1 MLLALAVSLL
11 LPAGDPPVRLK
22 ISDDV
27 FVRGERVRV
36 KVKTTQN
43 GYLLVLR
50 ANAQGRVR
58 VLFPVEPG
66 DDGAIRGGKETEVR
80 GRGGREAFTVDDAEG
95 SGKIIAAFSA
105 QPFQFD
111 GFTRAGHW
119 DYAALAATDSVAGD
133 AEASLL
139 ALVDRMSSG
148 AYDYD
153 LVTYTVTAHPRFR
166 QSPWAWGDPGRWG
179 GGWDGWSPRFGCLR
193 CRRWL

>member
-11 LPAGDPPVRLK
+11 LPTRDPPVRLK

-27 FVRGERVRV
+27 FMRGERARV
-36 KVKTTQN
+36 KIKTTEN

-50 ANAQGRVR
+50 ADVQGRIR
-58 VLFPVEPG
+58 VLFPLEPA
-66 DDGAIRGGKETEVR
+66 DHAAIRGGKDIEIR
-80 GRGGREAFTVDDAEG
+80 GRGDREAFTVDDAEG

-119 DYAALAATDSVAGD
+119 DYAALAAIDSVAGD
-133 AEASLL
+133 AEA
-139 ALVDRMSSG
+139 ALVTLVGRMSSG
-148 AYDYD
+148 AYQYD

-166 QSPWAWGDPGRWG
+166 QSPWAWGDPGSWG
-179 GGWDGWSPRFGCLR
+179 GQGGWYGPRLGCLR
-193 CRRWL
+193 CRRWW